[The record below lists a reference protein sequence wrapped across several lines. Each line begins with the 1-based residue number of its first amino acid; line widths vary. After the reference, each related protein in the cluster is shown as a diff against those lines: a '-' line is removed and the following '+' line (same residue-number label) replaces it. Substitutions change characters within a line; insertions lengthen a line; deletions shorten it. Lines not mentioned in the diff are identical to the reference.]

1 MTVIEFI
8 QDAAETIAFQARIDA
23 DESEV
28 VRTYLTD
35 CFVHGAGF
43 EDINHVPSIAVM
55 IAKALNLNREYTGK
69 LINVGIELYRQGV
82 LSRPVLEV

>member
-1 MTVIEFI
+1 MTITDYI
-8 QDAAETIAFQARIDA
+8 QDATETLVFQARIDA

-55 IAKALNLNREYTGK
+55 IAKELHLNREYTGK